1 MVCQSLLEAHEV
13 GRVPGEEGLVVVLAP
28 AGLVPLQQV
37 VGPVVAD
44 DGFILAGLFEADHGL
59 NEVSLFGVS

>member
-1 MVCQSLLEAHEV
+1 M
-13 GRVPGEEGLVVVLAP
+13 PGEEGLVVMLAP
-28 AGLVPLQQV
+28 AGLVPVQQV